1 MGDGPNAGS
10 KIGRYATGAIVLVVA
25 VVLGKG
31 GALKQ
36 KLLDKL
42 HGASGR
48 VEEAA
53 VQAATSAPTGKYTLP
68 GLRKALKTKV
78 GEGQRDDTPAPEPPA
93 GVFEKV
99 TYTAPLGRN
108 VAYVTPVR
116 PGARGPAIVWIV
128 GGFGFGI
135 DEGMWQPG
143 SRDNDQSAAA
153 FRKAGIAQM
162 FPALRGASQ
171 NPGHHECFLGEVDD
185 ILAATE
191 FLTQRP
197 DVDPARIYLGGHST
211 GGTMALLAAE
221 STSRYRAVFAFGPVG
236 DMRNYGSSSCVPAG
250 SSEAEYKARAP
261 MDYLSEIVSPTFII
275 EGMKSGNGAMF
286 PFFRRKAG
294 KADIHFVEVPD
305 GNHFTTLAP
314 GCDVIVKAILAD
326 KGPKPALDITAA
338 NITTAMHTKVE

>member
-36 KLLDKL
+36 RILDKL

-53 VQAATSAPTGKYTLP
+53 LQAATSAPTGKYTLP

-116 PGARGPAIVWIV
+116 PGARGTP
-128 GGFGFGI
+128 
-135 DEGMWQPG
+135 
-143 SRDNDQSAAA
+143 NDS
-153 FRKAGIAQM
+153 I
-162 FPALRGASQ
+162 
-171 NPGHHECFLGEVDD
+171 
-185 ILAATE
+185 
-191 FLTQRP
+191 
-197 DVDPARIYLGGHST
+197 
-211 GGTMALLAAE
+211 
-221 STSRYRAVFAFGPVG
+221 
-236 DMRNYGSSSCVPAG
+236 
-250 SSEAEYKARAP
+250 
-261 MDYLSEIVSPTFII
+261 
-275 EGMKSGNGAMF
+275 
-286 PFFRRKAG
+286 
-294 KADIHFVEVPD
+294 
-305 GNHFTTLAP
+305 
-314 GCDVIVKAILAD
+314 
-326 KGPKPALDITAA
+326 
-338 NITTAMHTKVE
+338 